1 MMLTPIVTLLMVA
14 LWFAI
19 AANQV
24 LEMSIADNR
33 YITDDEDVTVA
44 STKPSLTI
52 VKGDLK

>member
-1 MMLTPIVTLLMVA
+1 MIISPIVTLLMIA